1 MPERKRSEGGEQP
14 APAKEA
20 GPALDV
26 ACTAYYPKEIVPQKW
41 ESLLVYLALDQPE
54 TLAAVAADAAE
65 RLVRQA
71 DRFRPAT
78 APGQSRLRKGAKLTI
93 VPMLPGFEA
102 NPTSITT
109 RWEEDVQRHEFR
121 FRATTATP
129 GQAMNGY
136 VSIFAGGL
144 LFAEIPVSIFVQQAA
159 GRADIPGGFASQMVR
174 AYRKVFASYSHQDGD
189 IVRMCRAAAET
200 TGDRYLMDVTLL
212 RSGQQW
218 NDALLQAISEADL
231 FQLFWSKAAA
241 ASEHVA
247 NEWRYALQL
256 LPNRPGFI
264 RPVYWSSELFPLPPE
279 LAPIHFERL
288 DLVKL
293 GWVRP
298 QPFWKAWFSRV

>member
-1 MPERKRSEGGEQP
+1 MPARHREKAKESP
-14 APAKEA
+14 AAEA

-26 ACTAYYPKEIVPQKW
+26 ACTAYYPKEVVAQKW
-41 ESLLVYLALDQPE
+41 ESLLVYLALDKPE
-54 TLAAVAADAAE
+54 TLAAVAADASE
-65 RLVRQA
+65 RLVRQG
-71 DRFRPAT
+71 DRFRPAS
-78 APGQSRLRKGAKLTI
+78 ASGQSRLRKGAKLTI

-121 FRATTATP
+121 FRATTATA
-129 GQAMNGY
+129 GQATNGY

-144 LFAEIPVSIFVQQAA
+144 LFAEIPLSIFVQQAA
-159 GRADIPGGFASQMVR
+159 GRIDIPGGFASQVVR
-174 AYRKVFASYSHQDGD
+174 AYRKVFASYSHADTD
-189 IVRMCRAAAET
+189 IVRMCRAAAEA
-200 TGDRYLMDVTLL
+200 TGDRYLMDITLL

-218 NDALLQAISEADL
+218 NDALLEAIAEADL

-241 ASEHVA
+241 ASDHVA

-256 LPNRPGFI
+256 LPNRSGFI
-264 RPVYWSSELFPLPPE
+264 RPVYWSPELYPLPPE

-293 GWVRP
+293 GWMRP
-298 QPFWKAWFSRV
+298 QPFWRAWFGRA